1 MEMHMERV
9 GAQTVRVG
17 GARVH
22 FTSGETLWTESSY
35 KSSYKSDGATLL
47 RLVRDGGFSV
57 ARRWTDAADRCW
69 VVYLRAAPARATRR
83 SPRVSGGRGDA
94 YAEG

>member
-17 GARVH
+17 GARVY

-69 VVYLRAAPARATRR
+69 VVYLRAAPARDAALAAG
-83 SPRVSGGRGDA
+83 VRGA
-94 YAEG
+94 R